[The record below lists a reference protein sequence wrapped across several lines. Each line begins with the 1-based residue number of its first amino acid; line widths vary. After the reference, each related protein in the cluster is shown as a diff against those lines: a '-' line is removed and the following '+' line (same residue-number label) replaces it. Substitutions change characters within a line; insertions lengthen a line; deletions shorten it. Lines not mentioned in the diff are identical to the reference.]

1 MLVDALVVLL
11 LVSGMIA
18 NGTVLDGAAVATRV
32 RDLGVLGPALL
43 ANVLVVPLSALAAI
57 ALLDLEGPV
66 RLGLLLAAASP
77 GGGTGALLSLHARG
91 DAAHAV
97 VLQGMLA
104 VLALVVTPLWVGSGA
119 DGIAL
124 LPIVVGLL
132 VLQVAPLLVGA
143 AVRARRP
150 ALAARVHPLARGIAD
165 VALAVLVVGLLITS
179 IDEVDRSGVTGLAAM
194 VAVVVISLAA
204 FALPAAASVRRA
216 TAMTTA
222 VRNLSLA
229 LLIARSSSEPDAT
242 ALVVLTYGLVM
253 YVVAAAAAAVLRR
266 GAPA

>member
-11 LVSGMIA
+11 LVSGMLAI
-18 NGTVLDGAAVATRV
+18 GTVLDRGAVATRA

-57 ALLDLEGPV
+57 AMFDLEGPV
-66 RLGLLLAAASP
+66 RLGILLAAASP

-97 VLQGMLA
+97 VLQGLLA
-104 VLALVVTPLWVGSGA
+104 LLALVVTPLWVSGAA

-124 LPIVVGLL
+124 LPVVGGLL
-132 VLQVAPLLVGA
+132 VLQVAPLLAGA
-143 AVRARRP
+143 ALRSRRP
-150 ALAARVHPLARGIAD
+150 EVAERVHPLARRVAD
-165 VALAVLVVGLLITS
+165 VALAVLVVGLLVTQL
-179 IDEVDRSGVTGLAAM
+179 DEVDRAGVAGLAAM
-194 VAVVVISLAA
+194 VLVVLACLA
-204 FALPAAASVRRA
+204 SFALPAEAAVRRA

-229 LLIARSSSEPDAT
+229 LLIARGAPEPDVT
-242 ALVVLTYGLVM
+242 TLVVLTYGLVM
-253 YVVAAAAAAVLRR
+253 YLMAAGAAVLLRR